1 MISTS
6 EADRLIDHTLAQH
19 WKAGTCVDVPVALS
33 IGRVLGRD
41 IFADSD
47 QPPFDRVAMD
57 GVAIVFDEG
66 VDTEAWRTGFHVE
79 GRLPAGVAQPEGMV
93 RPGSIDAIEVMTGAA
108 LPKPWNAVVPWED
121 VEPTADGGW
130 RLRKDVRIARGMN
143 IHARATDYRR
153 GDSLLAKGSRIHAPD
168 VHILASVGCVEVPVV
183 PFPRVFLVATGDE
196 LVDVAATPSPYQIR
210 MSNMVALEACLHRAG
225 FSVGKAMHLPDRE
238 ESLRSGLV
246 EALAESDVLLISG
259 GVSKGSKDLVPPV
272 LLSLG
277 CTRVFHGVA
286 HKPGKPMW
294 FGFSAQG
301 AIIFALP
308 GNPVASLV
316 CFLRYV
322 LPRLRSWGEARN
334 AGGSFAS
341 SHVLPLVSHV
351 EAREGYTLFLPA
363 LLEARADG
371 SAGVRLRKSRGS
383 GDFAGLHPSDGI
395 VELPAGAGGL
405 PAGTPVRFLPWP

>member
-6 EADRLIDHTLAQH
+6 EADRLIDNTLAQH
-19 WKAGTCVDVPVALS
+19 WKSGTCVDVPVALS
-33 IGRVLGRD
+33 IGRILGRD

-66 VDTEAWRTGFHVE
+66 EGTEAWRTGFQVQ
-79 GRLPAGVAQPEGMV
+79 GRLPAGVARPEGMI
-93 RPGSIDAIEVMTGAA
+93 RPGSGDTIEVMTGAA
-108 LPKPWNAVVPWED
+108 LPKPWNTVVPWEAL
-121 VEPTADGGW
+121 EPASDGGW
-130 RLRKDVRIARGMN
+130 RLRQDVRVARGMN
-143 IHARATDYRR
+143 IHARASDYRR
-153 GDSLLAKGSRIHAPD
+153 GDSLLAKGSRLDAPD
-168 VHILASVGCVEVPVV
+168 VHIHASVGCAEVPVV

-210 MSNMVALEACLHRAG
+210 MSNMVALEACLRRAG
-225 FSVGKAMHLPDRE
+225 FPVGKAMHLPDRE
-238 ESLRSGLV
+238 EPLRNGLG
-246 EALAESDVLLISG
+246 EALAKSDVLLISG
-259 GVSKGSKDLVPPV
+259 GVSKGSKDFVPPV

-308 GNPVASLV
+308 GNPVSSLI

-322 LPRLRSWGEARN
+322 LPRLRSWGEPGK

-341 SHVLPLVSHV
+341 SHVLPLASQA
-351 EAREGYTLFLPA
+351 EAQEGCALFLPA
-363 LLEARADG
+363 LLEARPDG
-371 SAGVRLRKSRGS
+371 SAAVRLRKSRGS
-383 GDFAGLHPSDGI
+383 GNFAGLHPSDGI
-395 VELPAGAGGL
+395 AELPAGTGELTVGA
-405 PAGTPVRFLPWP
+405 PVRFFPWP

>member
-1 MISTS
+1 
-6 EADRLIDHTLAQH
+6 
-19 WKAGTCVDVPVALS
+19 
-33 IGRVLGRD
+33 
-41 IFADSD
+41 
-47 QPPFDRVAMD
+47 
-57 GVAIVFDEG
+57 
-66 VDTEAWRTGFHVE
+66 
-79 GRLPAGVAQPEGMV
+79 
-93 RPGSIDAIEVMTGAA
+93 
-108 LPKPWNAVVPWED
+108 
-121 VEPTADGGW
+121 
-130 RLRKDVRIARGMN
+130 
-143 IHARATDYRR
+143 
-153 GDSLLAKGSRIHAPD
+153 
-168 VHILASVGCVEVPVV
+168 
-183 PFPRVFLVATGDE
+183 VFLVATGDE

-308 GNPVASLV
+308 GNPVSSLV